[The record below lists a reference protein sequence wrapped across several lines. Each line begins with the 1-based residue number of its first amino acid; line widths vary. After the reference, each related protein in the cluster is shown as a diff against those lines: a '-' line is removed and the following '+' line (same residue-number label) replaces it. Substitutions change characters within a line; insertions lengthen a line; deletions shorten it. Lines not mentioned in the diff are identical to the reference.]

1 MVVKTFYNVGPK
13 KDVLDEEWKD
23 SINQGTLTEREGSVQ

>member
-1 MVVKTFYNVGPK
+1 MAAKMFYNIVPS

-23 SINQGTLTEREGSVQ
+23 SIDQGTLTEREGSVQ